1 MDLRKVMEQGVLQGT
16 LAGVLSGVVLLA
28 RGRTDA
34 GSAAAPVNAVS
45 HWIWPVSALQ
55 RDAASWRYTGSG
67 AVTHY
72 LASLFWA
79 GIYRWLRGQHARP
92 DAVNALTD
100 AAAVAAVAAVVDLKL
115 VPQRFTPGF
124 EHRLSKT
131 SLVLVYGGFAAGL
144 ALGGLLALR
153 NRWS

>member
-1 MDLRKVMEQGVLQGT
+1 MDLRRAIRQGVVQGT
-16 LAGVLSGVVLLA
+16 LAGVMSGAVLLL

-45 HWIWPVSALQ
+45 HWIWPVSALR

-67 AVTHY
+67 AATHY

-79 GIYRWLRGQHARP
+79 GLYRSLRGQRARP
-92 DAVNALTD
+92 DAANALTD
-100 AAAVAAVAAVVDLKL
+100 AAAIAALAAVVDLKV
-115 VPQRFTPGF
+115 VPQRLTPGF

-153 NRWS
+153 KS